1 MLSVRAGRRLAC
13 DPSAMDTCFKAGPL
27 LPDSAA
33 NPKSFDASILPRE
46 QSLKTIPLLL
56 SNFLSAMA
64 LGGDDATAVEEVIS
78 LLTEYGVQPCEGR
91 GDPRLRSRWEQLP
104 LTSFRLNMTMASGT
118 RRVAKA
124 CFLQICIVDGKASP
138 DGSAGTEMQGSGSKT
153 WHGKMSRAVIRSD
166 LRCILS
172 NKNGGFRDTSPKFKE
187 SWFSRQP
194 LPLPK
199 PDTRQHH
206 ELGKYETFAMPSG
219 KEKPSGPGTT
229 HATLEDSVIKSRK
242 QASPPPHLF
251 QRLQDDETIATDGQP
266 RPGPLPLTSSHH
278 SAPRPAELPVWH
290 AVSKK
295 NPFRHL
301 TSPSYRAS
309 VVVARLEPSSN
320 IAVASPFPPSRTRSV
335 VHLPPDSQA
344 FKSRIRAADAFESTV
359 PPSWKPWLCRTLPK
373 FFIDPGSSC
382 IRLFHLFQQCEAIL
396 SPASPNNASIGR
408 PIPRHSPSLLPSSYL
423 AALISIRRLR
433 VRHLVVPRR
442 FSSTPPGVH
451 QVCSSMAYR
460 NQKHEK
466 LQQYRDFAK
475 GKTARRRNV
484 HQKPGGRAFIRFLKE
499 RASWQKPPFPQCGQQ
514 KQAMT
519 HSRSRRSPSPP
530 LTGKVTL
537 PQPIEP
543 C

>member
-1 MLSVRAGRRLAC
+1 M
-13 DPSAMDTCFKAGPL
+13 P
-27 LPDSAA
+27 
-33 NPKSFDASILPRE
+33 
-46 QSLKTIPLLL
+46 
-56 SNFLSAMA
+56 
-64 LGGDDATAVEEVIS
+64 
-78 LLTEYGVQPCEGR
+78 
-91 GDPRLRSRWEQLP
+91 
-104 LTSFRLNMTMASGT
+104 
-118 RRVAKA
+118 
-124 CFLQICIVDGKASP
+124 
-138 DGSAGTEMQGSGSKT
+138 GSGSKT
-153 WHGKMSRAVIRSD
+153 WHEKMSRAVIRSD

-172 NKNGGFRDTSPKFKE
+172 NKNGGFRDTSLKFKK

-194 LPLPK
+194 LPK
-199 PDTRQHH
+199 PDTY
-206 ELGKYETFAMPSG
+206 LATALTSSDFPF
-219 KEKPSGPGTT
+219 TT
-229 HATLEDSVIKSRK
+229 TIANRGNKLL
-242 QASPPPHLF
+242 PPPHLF
-251 QRLQDDETIATDGQP
+251 QRRQDDETIATDGQP
-266 RPGPLPLTSSHH
+266 RPRPLPLTSSHH

-309 VVVARLEPSSN
+309 IVVARLEPSSN
-320 IAVASPFPPSRTRSV
+320 IAVASP
-335 VHLPPDSQA
+335 LPPLGAS
-344 FKSRIRAADAFESTV
+344 FIPLRIPKHSSREYARRTPSKSTV

-396 SPASPNNASIGR
+396 SPASPNNANIGR
-408 PIPRHSPSLLPSSYL
+408 PIPPPHSPSLLPSSYL

-466 LQQYRDFAK
+466 HQQYRDFAK

-484 HQKPGGRAFIRFLKE
+484 HQKPGGRAFIRFLEE